1 MEALRI
7 EETEDTP
14 RIVLDPENNEFSVS
28 GRSLPE
34 DSVAFYTP
42 VFEWLQQYTEV
53 VENDMDFVFFME
65 YFNTS
70 SAKQIAKIFL
80 LLEKIN
86 EKVFV
91 QVIWKC
97 KKDDVDMASSG
108 MRFSK
113 LLNLEFEVRE
123 EED

>member
-14 RIVLDPENNEFSVS
+14 KVVLDPENNVFSIS

-42 VFEWLQQYTEV
+42 IFEWLQQYTEV
-53 VENDMDFVFFME
+53 AEKDMDFEFFME

-70 SAKQIAKIFL
+70 SAKQIAKVFL
-80 LLEKIN
+80 LLEKLNDKI
-86 EKVFV
+86 FV

-97 KKDDVDMASSG
+97 RKDDVDMASSG

>member
-14 RIVLDPENNEFSVS
+14 KVILDPENNVFSIS

-34 DSVAFYTP
+34 DSVAFYAP
-42 VFEWLQQYTEV
+42 VFDWLQQYAEV
-53 VENDMDFVFFME
+53 AEKDMDFEFFME

-80 LLEKIN
+80 LLEKLN
-86 EKVFV
+86 DKVFV
-91 QVIWKC
+91 QVIWRC

-123 EED
+123 EE

>member
-1 MEALRI
+1 MK
-7 EETEDTP
+7 D
-14 RIVLDPENNEFSVS
+14 NS
-28 GRSLPE
+28 GCHKTCFKEIKKSTKKER
-34 DSVAFYTP
+34 
-42 VFEWLQQYTEV
+42 
-53 VENDMDFVFFME
+53 
-65 YFNTS
+65 
-70 SAKQIAKIFL
+70 KIK
-80 LLEKIN
+80 KIN

-123 EED
+123 EE

>member
-14 RIVLDPENNEFSVS
+14 KVVLDPENNVFSIS

-42 VFEWLQQYTEV
+42 IFEWLQQYTEV
-53 VENDMDFVFFME
+53 AENDMDFEFFME

-70 SAKQIAKIFL
+70 SAKQFAKIFL
-80 LLEKIN
+80 FLEKLN

-97 KKDDVDMASSG
+97 RKDDVDMASSG

>member
-53 VENDMDFVFFME
+53 VEKDMDFEFFME

-123 EED
+123 EE

>member
-14 RIVLDPENNEFSVS
+14 RIVLDPENNEFSIS

-123 EED
+123 EE

>member
-14 RIVLDPENNEFSVS
+14 KVVLDSENNVFSIS

-34 DSVAFYTP
+34 DSVAFYEP
-42 VFEWLQQYTEV
+42 VFNWLQQYTEIA
-53 VENDMDFVFFME
+53 EKDLDFEFFME

-70 SAKQIAKIFL
+70 SAKQFAKIFL
-80 LLEKIN
+80 LLEKLN

-97 KKDDVDMASSG
+97 RKDDVDMASSG

>member
-1 MEALRI
+1 
-7 EETEDTP
+7 
-14 RIVLDPENNEFSVS
+14 
-28 GRSLPE
+28 
-34 DSVAFYTP
+34 
-42 VFEWLQQYTEV
+42 
-53 VENDMDFVFFME
+53 
-65 YFNTS
+65 
-70 SAKQIAKIFL
+70 L

>member
-53 VENDMDFVFFME
+53 VENDMDFEFFME

-86 EKVFV
+86 ERVFV

-123 EED
+123 EE

>member
-123 EED
+123 EE

>member
-14 RIVLDPENNEFSVS
+14 KIVLDPENNVFSIS

-34 DSVAFYTP
+34 DSVAFYQP
-42 VFEWLQQYTEV
+42 VFTWLQQYTEV
-53 VENDMDFVFFME
+53 AENDMDFVFFME

-80 LLEKIN
+80 LLEKLN

-97 KKDDVDMASSG
+97 RKDDVDMASSG

-123 EED
+123 EE

>member
-14 RIVLDPENNEFSVS
+14 KVVLDPENNVFSIS

-42 VFEWLQQYTEV
+42 IFEWLQQYTEV
-53 VENDMDFVFFME
+53 AENDMDFEFFME

-70 SAKQIAKIFL
+70 SAKQIAKVFL
-80 LLEKIN
+80 LLEKLNDKI
-86 EKVFV
+86 FV

-97 KKDDVDMASSG
+97 RKDDVDMASSG

>member
-53 VENDMDFVFFME
+53 VENDMDFEFFME

-123 EED
+123 EE

>member
-14 RIVLDPENNEFSVS
+14 KVILDPENNVFSIS

-34 DSVAFYTP
+34 DSVAFYTS
-42 VFEWLQQYTEV
+42 VFDWLQQYAEV
-53 VENDMDFVFFME
+53 AEKDMDFEFFME

-80 LLEKIN
+80 LLEKLN
-86 EKVFV
+86 DKVFV
-91 QVIWKC
+91 QVIWRC

-123 EED
+123 EE